1 MIEVL
6 KNLPKMNCKK
16 CGAPTCMVFATQ
28 VVEGGK
34 DAGKCTELTDEQSE
48 LIEEYLASHGVDY
61 HKL

>member
-1 MIEVL
+1 
-6 KNLPKMNCKK
+6 
-16 CGAPTCMVFATQ
+16 MVFATQ